1 MISNTSF
8 DGDNMVER
16 ELCNLFPSEWL
27 RNKAKETGLIKR
39 ERKIDPVI
47 IFWVLAIGYGT
58 FLQRTL
64 AGLKRNYETAS
75 NRILSDS
82 SWYYRFTPELVAFL
96 RECVA
101 RGLEYLAQ
109 EPSRTLSERL
119 LPFKDVL
126 IQDSTIVRLH
136 DKLAKIWPA
145 TRSRKVAAGV
155 KVSVLT
161 SAIACGPKSLALFAE
176 NTNELKTLKIGP
188 WIKDRILLID
198 LGFYKYQMFTRIKE
212 NGGYFVSR
220 LKSNANPLIIE
231 ANRSYR
237 GRSIDVQG
245 KYLQDILKNLK
256 RQVLDVDVVVSF
268 NRRAYRGEEKKDNE
282 RFRLVAVYNEDED
295 KYHLYI
301 TNLQP
306 DLLEPQEVA
315 RLYGARWEIEIL
327 FKELKSKYALDVV
340 PTTNPQVIEAFIW
353 TAILTLLI
361 SRRIYTMIRRLNP
374 RANMVRFTQLRW
386 SNIYSE
392 SASRILN
399 AVLQYLGL
407 DTSLIT
413 SFKISMSEA
422 LDPHVNRRHF
432 TGNGGLNR

>member
-1 MISNTSF
+1 MVNNYSF
-8 DGDNMVER
+8 EEENLVER
-16 ELCNLFPSEWL
+16 ELCELFPPEWL

-109 EPSRTLSERL
+109 EPNRTLSERL
-119 LPFKDVL
+119 SPFEDVL

-136 DKLAKIWPA
+136 EKLAKIWPA

-155 KVSVLT
+155 KVAILT
-161 SAIACGPKSLALFAE
+161 SAIASGPKSVALFAE
-176 NTNELKTLKIGP
+176 NTNDLKTLKIGP
-188 WIKDRILLID
+188 WIRDRILLID
-198 LGFYKYQMFTRIKE
+198 LGFYKYQIFTRIKE

-231 ANRSYR
+231 TNRTYR
-237 GRSIDVQG
+237 GRSIDVRG
-245 KYLQDILKNLK
+245 KHLQDVLKDLK
-256 RQVLDVDVVVSF
+256 RQVLDVEVEVTF
-268 NRRAYRGEEKKDNE
+268 NRRAYRGKEKKDSE
-282 RFRLVAVYNEDED
+282 QFRLVAVYNEDED

-301 TNLQP
+301 TNLSP
-306 DLLEPQEVA
+306 DLLEPEEVA
-315 RLYGARWEIEIL
+315 RLYGARWEVEIL

-340 PTTNPQVIEAFIW
+340 PTANPQVIEAFIW
-353 TAILTLLI
+353 IAILTLLI
-361 SRRIYTMIRRLNP
+361 SRRIYTIIRRLNP
-374 RANMVRFTQLRW
+374 GAKMVRFTQLRW
-386 SNIYSE
+386 GTIFSE
-392 SASRILN
+392 KASRILT
-399 AVLQYLGL
+399 AVLEYLGL
-407 DTSLIT
+407 DTSFVT
-413 SFKISMSEA
+413 SLKVSLSEA
-422 LDPHVNRRHF
+422 LDPHVNRRRF
-432 TGNGGLNR
+432 TEEWWA

>member
-1 MISNTSF
+1 VIGDYSF
-8 DGDNMVER
+8 EEENLVER
-16 ELCNLFPSEWL
+16 TLCELFPAEWL

-47 IFWVLAIGYGT
+47 IFWVLSIGYGT

-64 AGLKRNYETAS
+64 AGLKRNYERAS
-75 NRILSDS
+75 KQILRDS
-82 SWYYRFTPELVAFL
+82 SWYYRFTPELIAFL

-119 LPFKDVL
+119 SPFQDVL

-136 DKLAKIWPA
+136 EKLAKIWPA

-155 KVSVLT
+155 KVAVLT
-161 SAIACGPKSLALFAE
+161 SAIASGPKSVALFAE

-237 GRSIDVQG
+237 GRSIDVRG
-245 KYLQDILKNLK
+245 KHLQDILKDLK
-256 RQVLDVDVVVSF
+256 RQVLDVDVEVAF
-268 NRRAYRGEEKKDNE
+268 NRRAYRGKEKKDNE

-301 TNLQP
+301 TNLSQ
-306 DLLEPQEVA
+306 DLLEPQELA

-353 TAILTLLI
+353 IAILTLLI

-374 RANMVRFTQLRW
+374 KANMVRFTQLRW

-392 SASRILN
+392 SASSILN
-399 AVLQYLGL
+399 AVLQFLGL

-422 LDPHVNRRHF
+422 LDPHVNRRRF
-432 TGNGGLNR
+432 TEEWWA

>member
-8 DGDNMVER
+8 DGDNLVER

-119 LPFKDVL
+119 SPFKDVL
-126 IQDSTIVRLH
+126 IQDSTVVRLH
-136 DKLAKIWPA
+136 EKLAKIWPA

-155 KVSVLT
+155 KVAVLT
-161 SAIACGPKSLALFAE
+161 SAIASGPKSVALFAE

-231 ANRSYR
+231 TNRSYR
-237 GRSIDVQG
+237 GRSIDIRG
-245 KYLQDILKNLK
+245 KHLQDILKDLK
-256 RQVLDVDVVVSF
+256 RQVLDVDVEVAF
-268 NRRAYRGEEKKDNE
+268 NRRAYRGKEKKDNE

-295 KYHLYI
+295 RYHLYI
-301 TNLQP
+301 TNLSQ

-353 TAILTLLI
+353 IAILTLLI
-361 SRRIYTMIRRLNP
+361 SRRIYTMIRRLNLKP
-374 RANMVRFTQLRW
+374 NMVRFTQLRW

-399 AVLQYLGL
+399 AVLQFLGL

-422 LDPHVNRRHF
+422 LDPHVSRRHF
-432 TGNGGLNR
+432 TEEWWA

>member
-8 DGDNMVER
+8 DGDYLVER

-119 LPFKDVL
+119 SPFKDVL

-136 DKLAKIWPA
+136 EKLAKIWPA

-155 KVSVLT
+155 KVAVLT
-161 SAIACGPKSLALFAE
+161 SAIASGPKSVALFAE

-231 ANRSYR
+231 TNRSYR
-237 GRSIDVQG
+237 GRSIDIRG
-245 KYLQDILKNLK
+245 KHLQDILKDLK
-256 RQVLDVDVVVSF
+256 RQVLDVDVEVAF
-268 NRRAYRGEEKKDNE
+268 NRRAYRGKEKKDNE

-295 KYHLYI
+295 RYHLYI
-301 TNLQP
+301 TNLSQ

-353 TAILTLLI
+353 IAILTLLI
-361 SRRIYTMIRRLNP
+361 SRRIYTMVRRLNLKP
-374 RANMVRFTQLRW
+374 NMVRFTQLRW

-399 AVLQYLGL
+399 AVLQFLGL

-422 LDPHVNRRHF
+422 LDPHVSRRHF
-432 TGNGGLNR
+432 TEEWWA

>member
-1 MISNTSF
+1 MIGDYSF
-8 DGDNMVER
+8 EEENLVER
-16 ELCNLFPSEWL
+16 TLCELFPAEWL

-47 IFWVLAIGYGT
+47 IFWVLSIGYGT

-64 AGLKRNYETAS
+64 AGLKRNYERAS
-75 NRILSDS
+75 KQILRDS

-119 LPFKDVL
+119 SPFQDVL

-136 DKLAKIWPA
+136 EKLAKIWPA

-155 KVSVLT
+155 KVAVLT
-161 SAIACGPKSLALFAE
+161 SAIASGPKSVALFAE

-237 GRSIDVQG
+237 GRSIDVRG
-245 KYLQDILKNLK
+245 KHLQDILKDLK
-256 RQVLDVDVVVSF
+256 RQVLDVDVEVAF
-268 NRRAYRGEEKKDNE
+268 NRRAYRGKEKKDNE

-301 TNLQP
+301 TNLSQ

-353 TAILTLLI
+353 IAILTLLI

-374 RANMVRFTQLRW
+374 KANMVRFTQLRW

-392 SASRILN
+392 SASSILN
-399 AVLQYLGL
+399 AVLQFLGL

-432 TGNGGLNR
+432 TEEWWA

>member
-1 MISNTSF
+1 
-8 DGDNMVER
+8 
-16 ELCNLFPSEWL
+16 
-27 RNKAKETGLIKR
+27 
-39 ERKIDPVI
+39 
-47 IFWVLAIGYGT
+47 
-58 FLQRTL
+58 
-64 AGLKRNYETAS
+64 
-75 NRILSDS
+75 
-82 SWYYRFTPELVAFL
+82 
-96 RECVA
+96 
-101 RGLEYLAQ
+101 
-109 EPSRTLSERL
+109 
-119 LPFKDVL
+119 
-126 IQDSTIVRLH
+126 
-136 DKLAKIWPA
+136 
-145 TRSRKVAAGV
+145 VAAGV

-161 SAIACGPKSLALFAE
+161 SAIASGPKSVALFAE

-237 GRSIDVQG
+237 GRSIDVRG
-245 KYLQDILKNLK
+245 KHLQDILKDLK
-256 RQVLDVDVVVSF
+256 RQVLDVDVEVAF
-268 NRRAYRGEEKKDNE
+268 NRRAYQGMEKKDNE

-301 TNLQP
+301 TNLSQ

-340 PTTNPQVIEAFIW
+340 STTNPQVIEAFIW
-353 TAILTLLI
+353 IAILTLLI

-374 RANMVRFTQLRW
+374 KASMVRFTQLRW

-399 AVLQYLGL
+399 AVLQFLGL

-432 TGNGGLNR
+432 TEEWWA

>member
-1 MISNTSF
+1 MVNNYSF
-8 DGDNMVER
+8 EEENLVER
-16 ELCNLFPSEWL
+16 ELCELFPPEWL

-109 EPSRTLSERL
+109 EPNRTLSERL
-119 LPFKDVL
+119 SPFEDVL

-136 DKLAKIWPA
+136 EKVAKIWPA

-155 KVSVLT
+155 KVAILA
-161 SAIACGPKSLALFAE
+161 SAIASGPKSVALFAE
-176 NTNELKTLKIGP
+176 NTNDLKTLKIGP
-188 WIKDRILLID
+188 WIRDRILLID
-198 LGFYKYQMFTRIKE
+198 LGFYKYQIFTRIKE

-231 ANRSYR
+231 TNRTYR
-237 GRSIDVQG
+237 GRSIDVRG
-245 KYLQDILKNLK
+245 KHLQDVLKDLK
-256 RQVLDVDVVVSF
+256 RQVLDVEVEVTF
-268 NRRAYRGEEKKDNE
+268 NRRAYRGKEKKDSE
-282 RFRLVAVYNEDED
+282 QFRLVAVYNEDED

-301 TNLQP
+301 TNLSP
-306 DLLEPQEVA
+306 DLLEPEEVA
-315 RLYGARWEIEIL
+315 RLYGARWEVEIL

-340 PTTNPQVIEAFIW
+340 PTANPQVIEAFIW
-353 TAILTLLI
+353 IAILTLLI
-361 SRRIYTMIRRLNP
+361 SRRIYTIIRRLNP
-374 RANMVRFTQLRW
+374 GAKMVRFTQLRW
-386 SNIYSE
+386 GTIFSE
-392 SASRILN
+392 KASRILT
-399 AVLQYLGL
+399 AVLEYLGL
-407 DTSLIT
+407 DTSFVT
-413 SFKISMSEA
+413 SLKVSLSEA
-422 LDPHVNRRHF
+422 LDPHVNRRRF
-432 TGNGGLNR
+432 TEEWWA

>member
-1 MISNTSF
+1 MVNNSF
-8 DGDNMVER
+8 EEENLVER
-16 ELCNLFPSEWL
+16 ELCELFPPEWL

-109 EPSRTLSERL
+109 DSSRTLSERL
-119 LPFKDVL
+119 SPFEDVL

-136 DKLAKIWPA
+136 EKLAKIWPA

-155 KVSVLT
+155 KVAVLA
-161 SAIACGPKSLALFAE
+161 SAIASGPKSVALFAE
-176 NTNELKTLKIGP
+176 NTNDLKTLKIGP
-188 WIKDRILLID
+188 WIRDRILLID
-198 LGFYKYQMFTRIKE
+198 LGFYKYQIFTRIKE
-212 NGGYFVSR
+212 NGGCFVSR

-231 ANRSYR
+231 TNRTYR
-237 GRSIDVQG
+237 GRSIDVRG
-245 KYLQDILKNLK
+245 KHLQDILKDLK
-256 RQVLDVDVVVSF
+256 RQVLDVEAEVTF
-268 NRRAYRGEEKKDNE
+268 NRRAYRGKEKKDNE
-282 RFRLVAVYNEDED
+282 RFRLVAVYDEDDD

-301 TNLQP
+301 TNLSP
-306 DLLEPQEVA
+306 ELLKPEEVA
-315 RLYGARWEIEIL
+315 RLYGARWEVEIL

-340 PTTNPQVIEAFIW
+340 PTSNPQVIEAFIW
-353 TAILTLLI
+353 IAILTLLI
-361 SRRIYTMIRRLNP
+361 SRRIYTIIRRQNP
-374 RANMVRFTQLRW
+374 GAKMVRFTQLRW
-386 SNIYSE
+386 STIFSE
-392 SASRILN
+392 KASRILT

-407 DTSLIT
+407 DTSFVT
-413 SFKISMSEA
+413 SLRVSLSEA
-422 LDPHVNRRHF
+422 LDPHVNRRRF
-432 TGNGGLNR
+432 TEEWWA

>member
-1 MISNTSF
+1 VVNNYSF
-8 DGDNMVER
+8 EEENLVER
-16 ELCNLFPSEWL
+16 ELCELFPPEWL

-109 EPSRTLSERL
+109 EPNRTLSERL
-119 LPFKDVL
+119 SPFEDVL

-136 DKLAKIWPA
+136 EKVAKIWPA

-155 KVSVLT
+155 KVAILT
-161 SAIACGPKSLALFAE
+161 SAIASGPKSVALFAE
-176 NTNELKTLKIGP
+176 NTNDLKTLKIGP
-188 WIKDRILLID
+188 WIRDRILLID
-198 LGFYKYQMFTRIKE
+198 LGFYKYQIFTRIKE

-231 ANRSYR
+231 TNRTYR
-237 GRSIDVQG
+237 GRSIDVRG
-245 KYLQDILKNLK
+245 KHLQDVLKDLK
-256 RQVLDVDVVVSF
+256 RQVLDVEVEVTF
-268 NRRAYRGEEKKDNE
+268 NRRAYRGKEKKDSE
-282 RFRLVAVYNEDED
+282 QFRLVAVYNEDED

-301 TNLQP
+301 TNLSP
-306 DLLEPQEVA
+306 DLLEPEEVA
-315 RLYGARWEIEIL
+315 RLYGARWEVEIL

-340 PTTNPQVIEAFIW
+340 PTANPQVIEAFIW
-353 TAILTLLI
+353 IAILTLLI
-361 SRRIYTMIRRLNP
+361 SRRIYTIIRRLNP
-374 RANMVRFTQLRW
+374 GAKMVRFTQLRW
-386 SNIYSE
+386 GTIFSE
-392 SASRILN
+392 KASRILT
-399 AVLQYLGL
+399 AVLEYLGL
-407 DTSLIT
+407 DTSFVT
-413 SFKISMSEA
+413 SLKVSLSEA
-422 LDPHVNRRHF
+422 LDPHVNRRRF
-432 TGNGGLNR
+432 TEEWWA

>member
-1 MISNTSF
+1 VIGDYSF
-8 DGDNMVER
+8 EEENLVER
-16 ELCNLFPSEWL
+16 TLCELFPAEWL

-47 IFWVLAIGYGT
+47 IFWVLSIGYGT

-64 AGLKRNYETAS
+64 AGLKRNYERAS
-75 NRILSDS
+75 KQILRDS
-82 SWYYRFTPELVAFL
+82 SWYYRFTPELIAFL

-119 LPFKDVL
+119 SPFQDVL

-136 DKLAKIWPA
+136 EKLAKIWPA

-155 KVSVLT
+155 KVAVLT
-161 SAIACGPKSLALFAE
+161 SAIASGPKSVALFAE
-176 NTNELKTLKIGP
+176 NTNELKTLKIGS

-237 GRSIDVQG
+237 GRSIDVRG
-245 KYLQDILKNLK
+245 KHLQDILKDLK
-256 RQVLDVDVVVSF
+256 RQVLDVDVEVAF
-268 NRRAYRGEEKKDNE
+268 NRRAYRGKEKKDNE

-301 TNLQP
+301 TNLSQ

-353 TAILTLLI
+353 IAILTLLI

-374 RANMVRFTQLRW
+374 KANMVRFTQLRW

-399 AVLQYLGL
+399 AVLQFLGL
-407 DTSLIT
+407 DISLIT

-422 LDPHVNRRHF
+422 LDPHVSRRHF
-432 TGNGGLNR
+432 TEEWWA

>member
-1 MISNTSF
+1 VVNNSF
-8 DGDNMVER
+8 EEENLVER
-16 ELCNLFPSEWL
+16 ELCELFPPEWL

-109 EPSRTLSERL
+109 DSSRTLSERL
-119 LPFKDVL
+119 SPFEDVL

-136 DKLAKIWPA
+136 EKLAKIWPA

-155 KVSVLT
+155 KVAVLA
-161 SAIACGPKSLALFAE
+161 SAIASGPKSVALFAE
-176 NTNELKTLKIGP
+176 NTNDLKTLKIGP
-188 WIKDRILLID
+188 WIRDRILLID
-198 LGFYKYQMFTRIKE
+198 LGFYKYQIFTRIKE
-212 NGGYFVSR
+212 NGGCFVSR

-231 ANRSYR
+231 TNRTYR
-237 GRSIDVQG
+237 GRSIDVRG
-245 KYLQDILKNLK
+245 KHLQDILKDLK
-256 RQVLDVDVVVSF
+256 RQVLDVEAEVTF
-268 NRRAYRGEEKKDNE
+268 NRRAYRGKEKKDNE
-282 RFRLVAVYNEDED
+282 RFRLVAVYDEDDD

-301 TNLQP
+301 TNLSP
-306 DLLEPQEVA
+306 ELLKPEEVA
-315 RLYGARWEIEIL
+315 RLYGARWEVEIL

-340 PTTNPQVIEAFIW
+340 PTSNPQVIEAFIW
-353 TAILTLLI
+353 IAILTLLI
-361 SRRIYTMIRRLNP
+361 SRRIYTIIRRQNP
-374 RANMVRFTQLRW
+374 GAKMVRFTQLRW
-386 SNIYSE
+386 STIFSE
-392 SASRILN
+392 KASRILT

-407 DTSLIT
+407 DTSFVT
-413 SFKISMSEA
+413 SLRVSLSEA
-422 LDPHVNRRHF
+422 LDPHVNRRRF
-432 TGNGGLNR
+432 TEEWWA

>member
-1 MISNTSF
+1 VVNNNSF
-8 DGDNMVER
+8 EEENLVER
-16 ELCNLFPSEWL
+16 ELCELFPPEWL

-109 EPSRTLSERL
+109 DSSRTLSERL
-119 LPFKDVL
+119 SPFEDVL

-136 DKLAKIWPA
+136 EKLAKIWPA

-155 KVSVLT
+155 KVAVLA
-161 SAIACGPKSLALFAE
+161 SAIASGPKSVALFAE
-176 NTNELKTLKIGP
+176 NTNDLKTLKIGP
-188 WIKDRILLID
+188 WIRDRILLID
-198 LGFYKYQMFTRIKE
+198 LGFYKYQIFTRIKE
-212 NGGYFVSR
+212 NGGCFVSR

-231 ANRSYR
+231 TNRTYR
-237 GRSIDVQG
+237 GRSIDVRG
-245 KYLQDILKNLK
+245 KHLQDILKDLK
-256 RQVLDVDVVVSF
+256 RQVLDVEAEVTF
-268 NRRAYRGEEKKDNE
+268 NRRAYRGKEKKDNE
-282 RFRLVAVYNEDED
+282 RFRLVAVYDED
-295 KYHLYI
+295 DHKYHLYI
-301 TNLQP
+301 TNLSP
-306 DLLEPQEVA
+306 DLLKPEEVA
-315 RLYGARWEIEIL
+315 RLYGARWEVEIL

-340 PTTNPQVIEAFIW
+340 PTSNPQVIEAFIW
-353 TAILTLLI
+353 IAILTLLI
-361 SRRIYTMIRRLNP
+361 SRRIYTIIRRLNP
-374 RANMVRFTQLRW
+374 GAKMVRFTQLRW
-386 SNIYSE
+386 STIFSE
-392 SASRILN
+392 KASRILT

-407 DTSLIT
+407 DTSFVT
-413 SFKISMSEA
+413 SLRVSLSEA
-422 LDPHVNRRHF
+422 LDPHVNRRRF
-432 TGNGGLNR
+432 TEEWWA

>member
-8 DGDNMVER
+8 DRDYLVER

-119 LPFKDVL
+119 SPFEDVL

-136 DKLAKIWPA
+136 EKLAKIWPA

-155 KVSVLT
+155 KVAVLT
-161 SAIACGPKSLALFAE
+161 SAIASGPKSVALFAE

-231 ANRSYR
+231 TNRSYR
-237 GRSIDVQG
+237 GRSIDIRG
-245 KYLQDILKNLK
+245 KHLQDILKDLK
-256 RQVLDVDVVVSF
+256 RQVLDVDVEVAF
-268 NRRAYRGEEKKDNE
+268 NRRAYRGKEKKDNE

-295 KYHLYI
+295 RYHLYI
-301 TNLQP
+301 TNLSQ

-353 TAILTLLI
+353 IAILTLLI
-361 SRRIYTMIRRLNP
+361 SRRIYTMIRRLNLKT
-374 RANMVRFTQLRW
+374 NMVRFTQLRW

-399 AVLQYLGL
+399 AVLQFLGL

-422 LDPHVNRRHF
+422 LDPHVSRRHF
-432 TGNGGLNR
+432 TEEWWA

>member
-1 MISNTSF
+1 VVNNSF
-8 DGDNMVER
+8 EEENLVER
-16 ELCNLFPSEWL
+16 ELCELFPPEWL

-109 EPSRTLSERL
+109 DSSRTLSERL
-119 LPFKDVL
+119 SPFEDVL

-136 DKLAKIWPA
+136 EKLAKIWPA

-155 KVSVLT
+155 KVAVLA
-161 SAIACGPKSLALFAE
+161 SAIASGPKSVALFAE
-176 NTNELKTLKIGP
+176 NTNDLKTLKIGP
-188 WIKDRILLID
+188 WIRDRILLID
-198 LGFYKYQMFTRIKE
+198 LGFYKYQIFTRIKE
-212 NGGYFVSR
+212 NGGCFVSR

-231 ANRSYR
+231 TNRTYR
-237 GRSIDVQG
+237 GRSIDVRG
-245 KYLQDILKNLK
+245 KHLQDILKDLK
-256 RQVLDVDVVVSF
+256 RQVLDVEAEVTF
-268 NRRAYRGEEKKDNE
+268 NRRAYRGKEKKDNE
-282 RFRLVAVYNEDED
+282 RFRLVAVYDEDDD

-301 TNLQP
+301 TNLSP
-306 DLLEPQEVA
+306 ELLKPEEVA
-315 RLYGARWEIEIL
+315 RLYGARWEVEIL

-340 PTTNPQVIEAFIW
+340 PTSNPQVIEAFIW
-353 TAILTLLI
+353 IAILTLLI
-361 SRRIYTMIRRLNP
+361 SRRIYTIIRRLNP
-374 RANMVRFTQLRW
+374 GAKMVRFTQLRW
-386 SNIYSE
+386 STIFSE
-392 SASRILN
+392 KASCILT

-407 DTSLIT
+407 DTSFVT
-413 SFKISMSEA
+413 SLRVSLSEA
-422 LDPHVNRRHF
+422 LDPHVNRRRF
-432 TGNGGLNR
+432 TEEWWA

>member
-1 MISNTSF
+1 VVNNSF
-8 DGDNMVER
+8 EEENLVER
-16 ELCNLFPSEWL
+16 ELCELFPPEWL

-96 RECVA
+96 RECVS

-109 EPSRTLSERL
+109 DSSRTLSERL
-119 LPFKDVL
+119 SPFEDVL

-136 DKLAKIWPA
+136 EKLAKIWPA

-155 KVSVLT
+155 KVAVLA
-161 SAIACGPKSLALFAE
+161 SAIASGPKSVALFAE
-176 NTNELKTLKIGP
+176 NTNDLKTLKIGP
-188 WIKDRILLID
+188 WIRDRILLID
-198 LGFYKYQMFTRIKE
+198 LGFYKYQIFTRIKE
-212 NGGYFVSR
+212 NGGCFVSR

-231 ANRSYR
+231 TNRTYR
-237 GRSIDVQG
+237 GRSIDVRG
-245 KYLQDILKNLK
+245 KHLQDILKDLK
-256 RQVLDVDVVVSF
+256 RQVLDVEAEVTF
-268 NRRAYRGEEKKDNE
+268 NRRAYRGKEKKDNE
-282 RFRLVAVYNEDED
+282 RFRLVAVYDEDDD

-301 TNLQP
+301 TNLSP
-306 DLLEPQEVA
+306 ELLKPEEVA
-315 RLYGARWEIEIL
+315 RLYGARWEVEIL

-340 PTTNPQVIEAFIW
+340 PTSNPQVIEAFIW
-353 TAILTLLI
+353 IAILTLLI
-361 SRRIYTMIRRLNP
+361 SRRIYTIIRRLNP
-374 RANMVRFTQLRW
+374 GAKMVRFTQLRW
-386 SNIYSE
+386 STIFSE
-392 SASRILN
+392 KASRILT

-407 DTSLIT
+407 DTSFVT
-413 SFKISMSEA
+413 SLRVSLSEA
-422 LDPHVNRRHF
+422 LDPHVNRRRF
-432 TGNGGLNR
+432 TEEWWA

>member
-8 DGDNMVER
+8 DGDNLVER

-82 SWYYRFTPELVAFL
+82 SWYYRFTPELVVFL

-101 RGLEYLAQ
+101 HGLEYLAQ

-119 LPFKDVL
+119 SPFKDVL
-126 IQDSTIVRLH
+126 IQDSTVVRLH
-136 DKLAKIWPA
+136 EKLAKIWPA

-155 KVSVLT
+155 KVAVLT
-161 SAIACGPKSLALFAE
+161 SAIASGPKSVALFPE

-237 GRSIDVQG
+237 GRSIDVRG
-245 KYLQDILKNLK
+245 KHLQDILKDLK
-256 RQVLDVDVVVSF
+256 RQVLDVDVEVAF
-268 NRRAYRGEEKKDNE
+268 NRRAYRGKEKKDNE

-301 TNLQP
+301 TNLSQ

-340 PTTNPQVIEAFIW
+340 STTNPQVIEAFIW
-353 TAILTLLI
+353 IAILTLLI

-399 AVLQYLGL
+399 AVLQFLGL
-407 DTSLIT
+407 ETSLIT

-432 TGNGGLNR
+432 TEEWWA

>member
-1 MISNTSF
+1 VISNTSF
-8 DGDNMVER
+8 DGDNLVER
-16 ELCNLFPSEWL
+16 ELCNLFPPEWL

-109 EPSRTLSERL
+109 EPSRTLSERMS
-119 LPFKDVL
+119 PFKDVL

-136 DKLAKIWPA
+136 EKLAKIWPA

-155 KVSVLT
+155 KVAVLT
-161 SAIACGPKSLALFAE
+161 SAIASGPKSVALFAE

-212 NGGYFVSR
+212 HGGYFVSR
-220 LKSNANPLIIE
+220 LKSNANPLILE
-231 ANRSYR
+231 ANRIYR

-245 KYLQDILKNLK
+245 KHLQDILKDLK
-256 RQVLDVDVVVSF
+256 RQVLDVDVEVAF
-268 NRRAYRGEEKKDNE
+268 NRRAYRGKEKKDNE
-282 RFRLVAVYNEDED
+282 RFRLVAVYNDDED

-301 TNLQP
+301 TNLP
-306 DLLEPQEVA
+306 HDLLEPQEVA

-353 TAILTLLI
+353 IAILTLLI
-361 SRRIYTMIRRLNP
+361 SRRIYTIIRRLNP
-374 RANMVRFTQLRW
+374 RANVVRFTQLRW

-432 TGNGGLNR
+432 TEEWWA

>member
-1 MISNTSF
+1 VISNTSF
-8 DGDNMVER
+8 DGDNLVER

-109 EPSRTLSERL
+109 EPSRSLSERL
-119 LPFKDVL
+119 SPFQDVL

-136 DKLAKIWPA
+136 EKLAKIWPA

-155 KVSVLT
+155 KVAVLT
-161 SAIACGPKSLALFAE
+161 SAIASGPKSVALFAE

-220 LKSNANPLIIE
+220 LKSNANPIIIE

-237 GRSIDVQG
+237 GRSIDVRG
-245 KYLQDILKNLK
+245 KHLQDILKDLK
-256 RQVLDVDVVVSF
+256 RQVLDVDVEVAF
-268 NRRAYRGEEKKDNE
+268 NRRAYRGKEKKDNE

-301 TNLQP
+301 TNLSQ

-340 PTTNPQVIEAFIW
+340 STTNPQVIEAFIW
-353 TAILTLLI
+353 IAILTLLI

-399 AVLQYLGL
+399 AVLQFLGL

-432 TGNGGLNR
+432 TEEWWA

>member
-1 MISNTSF
+1 VICNTSF
-8 DGDNMVER
+8 DEDNLFER

-27 RNKAKETGLIKR
+27 RSKAKETGLIKR

-119 LPFKDVL
+119 SPFKDVL

-161 SAIACGPKSLALFAE
+161 SAIASGPKSLALFAE

-245 KYLQDILKNLK
+245 KHLKDILEDLK
-256 RQVLDVDVVVSF
+256 RQVLDADVEVAF
-268 NRRAYRGEEKKDNE
+268 NRRAYRGKEKKDNE

-301 TNLQP
+301 TNLP
-306 DLLEPQEVA
+306 HDLLEPQEVA
-315 RLYGARWEIEIL
+315 RLYGARCEIEIL

-353 TAILTLLI
+353 IAILTLLI
-361 SRRIYTMIRRLNP
+361 SRRIYTIIRRLNP

-399 AVLQYLGL
+399 AVLLYLGL

-432 TGNGGLNR
+432 TEEWWA

>member
-8 DGDNMVER
+8 DGDNLVER
-16 ELCNLFPSEWL
+16 ELCNLFSSEWL

-109 EPSRTLSERL
+109 EPSRSLSERL
-119 LPFKDVL
+119 SPFQDVL

-136 DKLAKIWPA
+136 EKLAKIWPA

-155 KVSVLT
+155 KVAVLT
-161 SAIACGPKSLALFAE
+161 SAIAGGPKSIALFAE

-237 GRSIDVQG
+237 GRSIDVRG
-245 KYLQDILKNLK
+245 KHLQDILKDLK
-256 RQVLDVDVVVSF
+256 RQVLDVDVEVAF
-268 NRRAYRGEEKKDNE
+268 NRRAYRGMEKKDNE

-301 TNLQP
+301 TNLSQ

-340 PTTNPQVIEAFIW
+340 STTNPQVIEAFIW
-353 TAILTLLI
+353 IAILTLLI

-374 RANMVRFTQLRW
+374 EANMVRFTRLRW

-399 AVLQYLGL
+399 AVLQFLGL

-432 TGNGGLNR
+432 TEEWWA